1 VTTSADG
8 SLWLATVKPTAYA
21 KLEGDRDCD
30 VAVLGGGIAGLTAA
44 LLLKRDGARVVVLEA
59 RRVGSGVTGCTTAK
73 VSALQQTVYREL
85 RRRHGSDGAAAYAEA
100 SLAGVELVA
109 ELAADEGIKCDLE
122 RRPAFTYAAEE
133 GERSAVESEH
143 DAARDAGLPVSL
155 VDQADLPYATYGAI
169 RLDDQLQLHP
179 VRYVQGLARAV
190 DGDGSAVFE
199 GSAALEVHSG
209 APCRVRT
216 EDGTVTAERVVVATH
231 YPLLDRSLFFAR
243 LEPNR
248 SYCIAARIRGA
259 PPHGM
264 SISAGE
270 TTRSVRSHGELLLV
284 GGEGHATGAREATP
298 ERYRQLERFAREHW
312 DLTEIAHRWS
322 AQDPVTWDLMPV
334 IGRYHPGSSRL
345 FVASGFHKWGL
356 SSASFAARILR
367 DLIAGRDNAW
377 AGRFNPSRIG
387 VRGLPKLA
395 QINARVAAD
404 LVGDRVIPAST
415 ATASDVPRGEAR
427 VVRDGLGKTGVFRA
441 EDGSLH
447 SVSLRCTHLGCL
459 LRFNAAERSWDCPCH
474 GSRFDIDGT
483 VLEGPATASLERKP
497 AR

>member
-1 VTTSADG
+1 MTTSADG
-8 SLWLATVKPTAYA
+8 SLWLATVEPTAYA
-21 KLEGDRDCD
+21 ELEGDRDCD

-44 LLLKRDGARVVVLEA
+44 LMLKRDGARVIVLEA

-85 RRRHGSDGAAAYAEA
+85 RRRHGPDGAGVYAEA

-109 ELAADEGIKCDLE
+109 ELAADEGIECDLE

-133 GERSAVESEH
+133 GERPAIESEH

-155 VDQADLPYATYGAI
+155 VEAPDLPYATYGAI

-199 GSAALEVHSG
+199 SSAAVEVHAG
-209 APCRVRT
+209 GPCRVRT
-216 EDGTVTAERVVVATH
+216 EGGTVTAQQVVVATH

-243 LEPNR
+243 LEPTR
-248 SYCIAARIRGA
+248 SYCIAARTRGV
-259 PPHGM
+259 PPQGM

-270 TTRSVRSHGELLLV
+270 TTRSVRSYGELLIV
-284 GGEGHATGAREATP
+284 GGEGHATGSREATP
-298 ERYRQLERFAREHW
+298 ERYQRLEQFAREHW
-312 DLTEIAHRWS
+312 DVTEVAHRWS
-322 AQDPVTWDLMPV
+322 AQDPVSWDHLPV

-356 SSASFAARILR
+356 SSATFAARIIS
-367 DLIAGRDNAW
+367 DLIAGRDNPW
-377 AGRFNPSRIG
+377 AGRFNPNRLG
-387 VRGLPKLA
+387 VRGLPKLG
-395 QINARVAAD
+395 QMNAKVAAD
-404 LVGDRVIPAST
+404 FVGDRAIPAPR
-415 ATASDVPRGEAR
+415 AKAADIPRGEAR
-427 VVRDGLGKTGVFRA
+427 VVRDRLGKTGVFRA

-474 GSRFDIDGT
+474 GSRFDVDGT
-483 VLEGPATASLERKP
+483 VLEGPATRPLPRKSV
-497 AR
+497 